1 MPGWLV
7 AGTDADAWAAD
18 GGTTDGR
25 TKFEGLYFR
34 IFMKT

>member
-7 AGTDADAWAAD
+7 GGTDADAWAAD

-25 TKFEGLYFR
+25 TKFDDSYGRTDE
-34 IFMKT
+34 I